1 MYIYIYIY
9 IYIHIYIYIYNKA
22 NDGEKVNLFYIKFK
36 IFVLIIYKI
45 NKYLKSVFT
54 LNAFQ
59 DFFSSVKFL

>member
-1 MYIYIYIY
+1 MMV
-9 IYIHIYIYIYNKA
+9 KS
-22 NDGEKVNLFYIKFK
+22 ELVYIKFK
-36 IFVLIIYKI
+36 IFILIIYKI